1 MSGYWEIPEGTDC
14 ARKAW
19 ITGRLGAALG
29 LIGSAYHIVLF
40 QPESAFKAVQTAATS
55 TVTMVEAS
63 FTYGINRRGSH
74 GATLGAVF
82 GLTTCLSA
90 HIREDPEDALNYF
103 IGGCASGIVLGAR
116 THSHA
121 TGSSAC
127 VALGLLAAFTKIGKR
142 EGWKITGP
150 PRL

>member
-1 MSGYWEIPEGTDC
+1 MSGYWESPEGTDC
-14 ARKAW
+14 ARKTW
-19 ITGRLGAALG
+19 ITGRIGAALG

-40 QPESAFKAVQTAATS
+40 QPESTFKAVQTAAAS
-55 TVTMVEAS
+55 TVTM
-63 FTYGINRRGSH
+63 
-74 GATLGAVF
+74 ATVGAVF

-90 HIREDPEDALNYF
+90 RVREDPEDALNYF
-103 IGGCASGIVLGAR
+103 IGGCASGLVLGAR
-116 THSHA
+116 THSYA

-142 EGWKITGP
+142 EGWGLTGP

>member
-1 MSGYWEIPEGTDC
+1 MVGYWEIPEGTDC
-14 ARKAW
+14 VRKAW

-29 LIGSAYHIVLF
+29 LIGSAYHIVLL
-40 QPESAFKAVQTAATS
+40 QPESVFKGVQTAATS
-55 TVTMVEAS
+55 TVTM
-63 FTYGINRRGSH
+63 
-74 GATLGAVF
+74 ATLGAVF

-90 HIREDPEDALNYF
+90 HVREDPEDALNYF

-116 THSHA
+116 THSYA

-142 EGWKITGP
+142 EGWKIIGP

>member
-1 MSGYWEIPEGTDC
+1 MAGYWEIPERTDC

-19 ITGRLGAALG
+19 ITGRLGATLG

-40 QPESAFKAVQTAATS
+40 QPESAFKAVQTAAMS
-55 TVTMVEAS
+55 TVTM
-63 FTYGINRRGSH
+63 
-74 GATLGAVF
+74 ATLGAVF
-82 GLTTCLSA
+82 GLTTCPSA
-90 HIREDPEDALNYF
+90 QVREDPEDALNYF

-116 THSHA
+116 THSYA

-127 VALGLLAAFTKIGKR
+127 EALGLLAAFTKIGKR
-142 EGWKITGP
+142 EGWSITGP